1 VCCIFTTASTN
12 YKVEREIK
20 FMTDTYFLGMY
31 NEAVTYVYEYF
42 KLFKPELRQIKMFL
56 VNKFLYYEDISKN
69 NKNITA

>member
-1 VCCIFTTASTN
+1 
-12 YKVEREIK
+12 
-20 FMTDTYFLGMY
+20 MTDTYFLGMY